1 MFHHPSKPV
10 RYSGSE
16 KPKTKQRTKRT
27 VTIKKKYNTY
37 EEFLVSPEWKRIRKF
52 ILLRDDG
59 KCRICNN
66 PATQIHHLMYTTKAG
81 IYHTERLFNLIAIC
95 QPCHDHWHYKKD
107 LLDEAQVDDEWLIH
121 EKEYK
126 DKIWTL
132 RKENIKKMKVKI
144 R

>member
-16 KPKTKQRTKRT
+16 KPRTKQRTKRT

-37 EEFLVSPEWKRIRKF
+37 EEFLDSPEWKRIRKF

-59 KCRICNN
+59 KCRLCNN
-66 PATQIHHLMYTTKAG
+66 PATQVHHLMYTTKAG

-95 QPCHDHWHYKKD
+95 QPCHDHWHPT
-107 LLDEAQVDDEWLIH
+107 AIRSIIH

-126 DKIWTL
+126 DKIWAL